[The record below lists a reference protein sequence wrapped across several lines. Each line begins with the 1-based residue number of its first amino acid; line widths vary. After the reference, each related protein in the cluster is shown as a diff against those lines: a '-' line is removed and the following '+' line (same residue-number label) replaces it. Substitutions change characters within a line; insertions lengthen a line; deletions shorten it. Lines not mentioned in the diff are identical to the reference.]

1 MTERVRRAHHKSRL
15 GCRRCKTRR
24 IKCDE
29 VRPACGGCT
38 KANLRCDFIDLQSR
52 FSLKPTSCPPAPP
65 FILSSSSSSSSL
77 ISSASSS
84 SSTALSLT
92 SLTLIRPSSPPVLVD
107 IMTDGMKSRFFRHY
121 LAMTASYP
129 STDQQSWS
137 SWITDLAVTD
147 RTLMDAVLGFAAFHL
162 RRSAARV
169 DDSSSSSTYAAA
181 VSEASHAYMARAIE
195 AHSRQ
200 IVREGINAQ
209 NAPVV
214 MATCTI
220 IMFHTSANQSFL
232 DSNGSGSDAG
242 EGTGA
247 GSRVPHH
254 WFTPFRN
261 VNALLKVA
269 LPGIRNSR
277 IGHLYKPERQTSSQ
291 QNETPRPAK
300 PGAFDF
306 LLEDLDEEKT
316 EPETLEAYRIA
327 VDRLDKI
334 QGSALQRDLLR
345 FPAHV
350 PPRFVELLEAQD
362 PRTLAIVGYFFMLL
376 RRATHLWWAQGA
388 AEREFDGVMRFLP
401 REWWPKMTLAVEEFE
416 WVES

>member
-1 MTERVRRAHHKSRL
+1 MTERIRRAHHKSRL

-29 VRPACGGCT
+29 VQPACGGCT
-38 KANLRCDFIDLQSR
+38 KANLR
-52 FSLKPTSCPPAPP
+52 
-65 FILSSSSSSSSL
+65 
-77 ISSASSS
+77 
-84 SSTALSLT
+84 
-92 SLTLIRPSSPPVLVD
+92 PPVLVD
-107 IMTDGMKSRFFRHY
+107 TMTDGLKARFFRHY
-121 LAMTASYP
+121 LDMTAAYP

-147 RTLMDAVLGFAAFHL
+147 STLMDAVIGFAAFHL
-162 RRSAARV
+162 RRSSAS
-169 DDSSSSSTYAAA
+169 DDSSGNGSNTYAVA

-195 AHSRQ
+195 AHSRL

-232 DSNGSGSDAG
+232 DSSGGGPGA
-242 EGTGA
+242 ETGY
-247 GSRVPHH
+247 RVPHH

-291 QNETPRPAK
+291 QNETLGPARP
-300 PGAFDF
+300 GTFDF
-306 LLEDLDEEKT
+306 LLEDLNEDET
-316 EPETLEAYRIA
+316 DPETAKAYRIA
-327 VDRLDKI
+327 VDSLDKI

-350 PPRFVELLEAQD
+350 PPRLVELLEAED

-388 AEREFDGVMRFLP
+388 AEKEFDGVMGVLP
-401 REWWPKMTLAVEEFE
+401 REWWPKMAWAIEEFKWTE
-416 WVES
+416 G

>member
-1 MTERVRRAHHKSRL
+1 
-15 GCRRCKTRR
+15 
-24 IKCDE
+24 
-29 VRPACGGCT
+29 
-38 KANLRCDFIDLQSR
+38 
-52 FSLKPTSCPPAPP
+52 
-65 FILSSSSSSSSL
+65 
-77 ISSASSS
+77 
-84 SSTALSLT
+84 
-92 SLTLIRPSSPPVLVD
+92 
-107 IMTDGMKSRFFRHY
+107 MTDGMKSRFFRHY

-147 RTLMDAVLGFAAFHL
+147 HTLMDAVLGFAAFHL

-169 DDSSSSSTYAAA
+169 DDDSSSSTYAAA

-232 DSNGSGSDAG
+232 DGNGSGSDAG

-277 IGHLYKPERQTSSQ
+277 ISHLYKPERQTSSQ
-291 QNETPRPAK
+291 QNETTRPAK

-327 VDRLDKI
+327 VGRLDKI

>member
-1 MTERVRRAHHKSRL
+1 
-15 GCRRCKTRR
+15 
-24 IKCDE
+24 
-29 VRPACGGCT
+29 
-38 KANLRCDFIDLQSR
+38 
-52 FSLKPTSCPPAPP
+52 
-65 FILSSSSSSSSL
+65 
-77 ISSASSS
+77 
-84 SSTALSLT
+84 
-92 SLTLIRPSSPPVLVD
+92 
-107 IMTDGMKSRFFRHY
+107 MTDGLKARFFRHY
-121 LAMTASYP
+121 LAMTAAYP

-147 RTLMDAVLGFAAFHL
+147 STLMDAVLGFAAFHL
-162 RRSAARV
+162 RRSAAL
-169 DDSSSSSTYAAA
+169 DDISGSSSCINPYAVA

-232 DSNGSGSDAG
+232 DSSGPEAG
-242 EGTGA
+242 F
-247 GSRVPHH
+247 RVPHH

-291 QNETPRPAK
+291 RNETSGPARS
-300 PGAFDF
+300 GMFDF
-306 LLEDLDEEKT
+306 LLEGLDGDDT

-327 VDRLDKI
+327 VDSLDKI

-350 PPRFVELLEAQD
+350 PPRLVELLEMQD
-362 PRTLAIVGYFFMLL
+362 PRALAIVGYFFMLL

-388 AEREFDGVMRFLP
+388 AEKEFDGVMSVLP
-401 REWWPKMTLAVEEFE
+401 GEWRPKMAWAIEEFD
-416 WVES
+416 WTES